1 MAGNETDVQD
11 LGIIG
16 SEPEALLL
24 SVLFAEAGVPSI
36 LSGPFEPLLDRRV
49 TKNPLEQARRLLGIH
64 LANRRIEVVNNPDN
78 LRYSRIKHLVLTSHM
93 NTSQSIGLQERM
105 IRAISKNLSNGT
117 SIILTG
123 LCRPGYTSTVSSLIE
138 RMGGLK
144 PGADVGFCYIP
155 LLWDGEGLQAFRETP
170 RILASTDVDTI
181 AAAQELFLTVFPA
194 ITSVSN
200 VKAAEA
206 AGLFAPVYREVAGAL
221 ELELAGMCVRE
232 GIDYVDVLGLCRGV
246 GLGSLGSLRMFAR
259 RGSIGSEIAVS
270 VGLSLSGPSLIRT
283 ARRVNADLDRRIMV
297 MVKGALGRCGLR
309 LRHSRI
315 AVLGLDG
322 LGLSLGLRP
331 ESIGLL
337 HALNRRGAVVSVYP
351 GSGLGWVG
359 DNALGARVT
368 VERSMV
374 KAVEKANCAL
384 VALGRPEVG
393 ELNPHRLAA
402 EMSRPAALCDLTGF
416 LEASNVERAGLFY
429 ASIGRGSSEV

>member
-1 MAGNETDVQD
+1 MSVNETDLRSV
-11 LGIIG
+11 GIIG
-16 SEPEALLL
+16 SQPEALLL
-24 SVLFAEAGVPSI
+24 SVLFAEAGISSI
-36 LSGPFEPLLDRRV
+36 LSGPFDPLLDRRV
-49 TKNPLEQARRLLGIH
+49 TRNPLDQARRLLGIH
-64 LANRRIEVVNNPDN
+64 MANRRIEVVNNLDT
-78 LRYSRIKHLVLTSHM
+78 LRYSTIRHLILTSHM
-93 NTSQSIGLQERM
+93 DTSQSIALQERV
-105 IRAISKNLSNGT
+105 IREISKSLSIGT

-144 PGADVGFCYIP
+144 PGADVRLCYVP

-170 RILASTDVDTI
+170 RILASTEADTI
-181 AAAQELFLTVFPA
+181 ADVHELFFNVFPA

-200 VKAAEA
+200 IKAAEA

-221 ELELAGMCVRE
+221 ELELASICVR
-232 GIDYVDVLGLCRGV
+232 GGVDYADALRLCRGV
-246 GLGSLGSLRMFAR
+246 GSLGSPRLFAR

-270 VGLSLSGPSLIRT
+270 VGSGLSGPSLIRT
-283 ARRVNADLDRRIMV
+283 ARRVNEDLDRRIMV
-297 MVKGALGRCGLR
+297 MVKGALARCGLR

-315 AVLGLDG
+315 AILGLDG
-322 LGLSLGLRP
+322 LGVNLGLRP

-337 HALNRRGAVVSVYP
+337 QALNRRGAVVSVYP
-351 GSGLGWVG
+351 GSGLGWTEG
-359 DNALGARVT
+359 DALGARVT

-384 VALGRPEVG
+384 VALERPEVG

-402 EMSRPAALCDLTGF
+402 EMSHPAALCDLTGV

-429 ASIGRGSSEV
+429 ASIGRGSLEV